1 MANDRYG
8 FIIHPEEWKMV
19 RDVLPQE
26 EIAAGLFPVL
36 DACLTADDPSKA
48 IGEIIRTNLCARMFW
63 DRNVRD
69 IDRYKNNRE
78 AANERLKRFRESRA
92 LKRDETQCNGV
103 KRDETHGNGR
113 NAHYTYTDT
122 DTDTDTNSNT
132 NSNTNTNTNK
142 NIYRSE
148 SVPPSKV
155 GSGSARDILGKVKAT
170 RNWWTVPDD
179 EIRCGCNEGEPVRC
193 IYTVL
198 AEALGKG
205 AWRKA
210 VAQAGNAAVAEL
222 FLTFRAEIRAGEAC
236 DNYASAFTA
245 RLQRDLGVDFSLDY
259 AASVKR
265 GQENGVT

>member
-1 MANDRYG
+1 MANEKYG
-8 FIIHPEEWKMV
+8 FIIHPDEWRMA
-19 RDVLPQE
+19 RDVLDRTA
-26 EIAAGLFPVL
+26 IADALFPVL
-36 DACLTADDPSKA
+36 DACLLGDDPSEA
-48 IGEIIRTNLCARMFW
+48 IGEIIRTNLCARLFW

-69 IDRYKNNRE
+69 IDRYEKQKDDARE
-78 AANERLKRFRESRA
+78 RWERYKKRHNAKESPQRVA
-92 LKRDETQCNGV
+92 TVG
-103 KRDETHGNGR
+103 
-113 NAHYTYTDT
+113 NAHNAPYTN
-122 DTDTDTNSNT
+122 TDTDTNPNT
-132 NSNTNTNTNK
+132 NSNSKANTK
-142 NIYRSE
+142 NINRTE
-148 SVPPSKV
+148 SVPPAKV
-155 GSGSARDILGKVKAT
+155 GSGSARDILGKGKAT

-179 EIRCGCNEGEPVRC
+179 EIRCGCNESEPVRF
-193 IYTVL
+193 IYTIL

-210 VAQAGNAAVAEL
+210 VAQAGNAAVTEL

>member
-1 MANDRYG
+1 MANEKYG
-8 FIIHPEEWKMV
+8 FIIHPDEWRMA
-19 RDVLPQE
+19 RDVLDKTA
-26 EIAAGLFPVL
+26 IADALFPVL
-36 DACLTADDPSKA
+36 DACLLEDDPSEA
-48 IGEIIRTNLCARMFW
+48 IGEIVRTNLCARIFW

-78 AANERLKRFRESRA
+78 AANERKRKFREAHAKTERQGTDGNA
-92 LKRDETQCNGV
+92 VERNGTE
-103 KRDETHGNGR
+103 RNGW
-113 NAHYTYTDT
+113 NAPYTN
-122 DTDTDTNSNT
+122 TDTDTNPNT
-132 NSNTNTNTNK
+132 NSNSKSNTNTK
-142 NIYRSE
+142 NINRTE
-148 SVPPSKV
+148 SVPPAKV
-155 GSGSARDILGKVKAT
+155 GSGSARDILGKGKAT

-179 EIRCGCNEGEPVRC
+179 EIRCGCNESEPVRF

-210 VAQAGNAAVAEL
+210 VAQAGNAAVTEL

-236 DNYASAFTA
+236 NNYASAFTA